1 MLSVALVDVA
11 SCISL
16 QKSKLQRSCLNCT
29 PPDIVMESPSTM
41 PTQVSPGTEQGAPA
55 TNENPSVIGP
65 SSGNQPTIGPAER
78 HADVDFFKPGP

>member
-1 MLSVALVDVA
+1 
-11 SCISL
+11 
-16 QKSKLQRSCLNCT
+16 
-29 PPDIVMESPSTM
+29 MESPSTM
-41 PTQVSPGTEQGAPA
+41 PTQVSPGAEQGAPA